1 MKKIQFLAVA
11 ILFVTSCSKENDMRP
26 ASSGTTQELTSAK
39 VSIQRPLTIN
49 LSSAADVN
57 STNPPTACSGDLP
70 GFAVGDLLLNG
81 YATHLGQ
88 LIGAQSKL
96 HHDNCDLSFTTA
108 LLTTGVSGQL
118 AANNGDLVYFSG
130 NDIINVF
137 NLLTQSGPT
146 GTISGDWQIT
156 GGTGRFTGAS
166 GSFTLTGTVDFA
178 TSTFTGT
185 GIGTIVY

>member
-1 MKKIQFLAVA
+1 MKKIQLLAVA
-11 ILFVTSCSKENDMRP
+11 ILFVTACAKENDTTP
-26 ASSGTTQELTSAK
+26 ASSGTTQNLSGAK
-39 VSIQRPLTIN
+39 ASTQRSLTIN

-70 GFAVGDLLLNG
+70 GFAVGDLLLSG

-118 AANNGDLVYFSG
+118 AANN
-130 NDIINVF
+130 
-137 NLLTQSGPT
+137 
-146 GTISGDWQIT
+146 
-156 GGTGRFTGAS
+156 
-166 GSFTLTGTVDFA
+166 
-178 TSTFTGT
+178 
-185 GIGTIVY
+185 